1 MAGRT
6 GLHPSTTAHSSTHSG
21 ERGFYVATEATSNYP
36 KTEASIPSML
46 NMRYLDPIDEWNEQ
60 AKRRVRDISR
70 DHLVGRVLTELGYR
84 YVHLS
89 SGFAVTDSNDRAQVL
104 VDFAPS
110 GPIVI
115 RNEAGAAASDA
126 DLQPSSRRATREFA
140 RTTILRPHADA
151 LLGPNADDR
160 YPWTNPGRA
169 LGILEFLKTVPD
181 FEGPIFA
188 LAHVVK
194 PHSPYSF
201 DQYGNV
207 SPSAQGFDREHD
219 PSVPGPYFG
228 QLLHVNSLVLE
239 AVDAILA
246 ASDETPVIV
255 ITSDHGLDIWAT
267 GKPEFPILAA
277 YLLPNGGDQ
286 VLYPSISSVNNFRVI
301 LDYYFGL
308 GLGRLEDRTVP
319 L

>member
-1 MAGRT
+1 M
-6 GLHPSTTAHSSTHSG
+6 
-21 ERGFYVATEATSNYP
+21 ATEATSNYP

-60 AKRRVRDISR
+60 AMRRGRDLSR
-70 DHLVGRVLTELGYR
+70 DHLVGRVLTDLGYR

-89 SGFAVTDSNDRAQVL
+89 SGFSVTDSSDRAQVL

-115 RNEAGAAASDA
+115 RNEPSAAASDA
-126 DLQPSSRRATREFA
+126 EPQPSSGRATREFA
-140 RTTILRPHADA
+140 RTTILQPFADA
-151 LLGPNADDR
+151 LLGPSADDR
-160 YPWTNPGRA
+160 HPGRSPGRA
-169 LGILEFLKTVPD
+169 VGIFEFLKTVPD
-181 FEGPIFA
+181 FEGPLFA
-188 LAHVVK
+188 LAHVIK
-194 PHSPYSF
+194 PHHPYSF

-207 SPSAQGFDREHD
+207 SPNPKGFGPEHD

-228 QLLHVNSLVLE
+228 QLLHVNSLVLDT
-239 AVDAILA
+239 VDAILS

-255 ITSDHGLDIWAT
+255 ITADHGTDIRKT
-267 GKPEFPILAA
+267 GEPKFPILAA